1 MKSFPTRFLT
11 FLLAALILFTSTGF
25 GLIEH
30 SCAMR
35 GKKSY
40 SFVTKESC
48 SGCENHH
55 KKAPIGKASVSKSK
69 CCDDNV
75 VEKEKTSESIANIF
89 GKLLKSATF
98 FIVNSIFFIATT
110 AFEFVFNLLS
120 SNQNDVCSLA
130 GRSLLNF
137 IGLLRL

>member
-1 MKSFPTRFLT
+1 MKGLPTRFFT

-35 GKKSY
+35 GKKTY

-55 KKAPIGKASVSKSK
+55 KKAPLGKTSVSKTK
-69 CCDDNV
+69 CCDDNI
-75 VEKEKTSESIANIF
+75 VEKEKTAESIANLF
-89 GKLLKSATF
+89 GKLLKSAF
-98 FIVNSIFFIATT
+98 LFIAKSLIWIAVT
-110 AFEFVFNLLS
+110 AFEFVFNLISSDQNNASSLS
-120 SNQNDVCSLA
+120 

-137 IGLLRL
+137 ISLLRL